1 MLIFILMGIVMSEI
15 IQTDNL
21 SVCFIVACPQCGQT
35 CEIKNYMHYCDD
47 CDINFLVVYT
57 DKKYIFIET

>member
-1 MLIFILMGIVMSEI
+1 MSEI